1 MTLQIR
7 LRCFGI
13 AVIGLLSAL
22 GIQAQ
27 VAIKRT
33 PDTELAS
40 KVIVA
45 RMSGAPLDSSTSL
58 NPGVAEPAAV
68 LSSAAA
74 LPLTPQPVLKPTAV
88 HREAGPGAREMR
100 VWKGL
105 LVAEH
110 SAAIFDAWTTR
121 ESLKSGNGYERN
133 PLLKP
138 FADSAAIYPM
148 LQIAPVGFDFLSHR
162 MMRSQNR
169 FLRKTW
175 WVPQLVSTGASLWC
189 GSRNLRVA
197 NLNR

>member
-13 AVIGLLSAL
+13 AVIGLLSPL

-27 VAIKRT
+27 MATPSSPVT
-33 PDTELAS
+33 QPDT
-40 KVIVA
+40 KVIAA
-45 RMSGAPLDSSTSL
+45 RISEGPLDSSATL
-58 NPGVAEPAAV
+58 GPTLPEPAV

-74 LPLTPQPVLKPTAV
+74 LPLAPQPVLRPTGI
-88 HREAGPGAREMR
+88 HREAGPTTREMR